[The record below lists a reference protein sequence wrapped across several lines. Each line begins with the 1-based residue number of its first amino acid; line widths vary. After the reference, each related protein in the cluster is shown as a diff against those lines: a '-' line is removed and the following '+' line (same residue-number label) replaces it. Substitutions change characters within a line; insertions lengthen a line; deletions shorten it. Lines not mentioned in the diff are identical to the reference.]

1 MNIIEFLLIKLIGL
15 FMPLDLIIFA
25 IIIFLMKKIENWPY
39 RILAS
44 FAMYIAVS
52 ELLKLVLK
60 SYLL

>member
-1 MNIIEFLLIKLIGL
+1 MNIIEFLLMKLIGV
-15 FMPLDLIIFA
+15 FMPLDLIIFG

-52 ELLKLVLK
+52 EIIKLVIKASL
-60 SYLL
+60 